1 MPAFTD
7 TVARLRMQQS
17 AASCRCCG
25 GSGRVDARGMSGR
38 AGRQPGEGTWT
49 NCSSREPCSRSFQ
62 RATRRSRRR
71 DNGPA
76 AYFFVEFW
84 SILALKLVPLPGKFW
99 CGRNNWGMSVLG
111 SIRFLTF
118 WGFARYRGSSLRFIC
133 LWMRKPSTLI
143 FVPTLSPAPR
153 AQLI

>member
-1 MPAFTD
+1 MQDASYAFDVEISAPVFLVKLALTEL
-7 TVARLRMQQS
+7 TEWVPFGKKVLRRHE
-17 AASCRCCG
+17 ADR
-25 GSGRVDARGMSGR
+25 DA
-38 AGRQPGEGTWT
+38 

-111 SIRFLTF
+111 SIPVAATIH
-118 WGFARYRGSSLRFIC
+118 FAEPHLAR
-133 LWMRKPSTLI
+133 
-143 FVPTLSPAPR
+143 
-153 AQLI
+153 